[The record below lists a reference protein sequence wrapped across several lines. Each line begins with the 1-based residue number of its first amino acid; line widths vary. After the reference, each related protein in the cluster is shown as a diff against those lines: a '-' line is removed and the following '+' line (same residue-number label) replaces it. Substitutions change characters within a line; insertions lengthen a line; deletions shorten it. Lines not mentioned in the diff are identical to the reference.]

1 MGTIVV
7 GVDDSEAGR
16 SALRWAL
23 AEADLRGDHVVALL
37 AWQPVLTHAQ
47 ARGPYYRPE
56 VGDEVAHAVLDE
68 ALAAVAP
75 EHRPDVELRAVV
87 DDAADALVEAAR
99 EADLV
104 VVGSH
109 GRSGIGRLL
118 FGSVSTQVAH
128 HAPCPVVIVPEEEP

>member
-7 GVDDSEAGR
+7 GVDDTDAGR
-16 SALRWAL
+16 TALRWAL
-23 AEADLRGDHVVALL
+23 AEAELRGDRVVALL
-37 AWQPVLTHAQ
+37 AWKPVLTHAQ

-56 VGDEVAHAVLDE
+56 VGDEVAQSILEE
-68 ALAAVAP
+68 ALQAVAP
-75 EHRPDVELRAVV
+75 EGRPDVELRTVV
-87 DDAADALVEAAR
+87 DDAADALVDAAR

-109 GRSGIGRLL
+109 GRTGIGRLL

-128 HAPCPVVIVPEEEP
+128 HAPCPVVIVPAEA